1 MHQTKLCDRLYAEDC
16 QNGIHD
22 THQASPA
29 TSPMRSEVEFL
40 HRGWIAALP
49 DEPSNHSVEHDQ
61 RVIRGDD
68 KGDAHCEAAGHP
80 VLMLS
85 TFRSSG
91 MAIPTALAIK
101 MAMPA
106 CGGSASRPFAS
117 SSAIAF
123 HAIAAGA
130 GNLSPPSS

>member
-1 MHQTKLCDRLYAEDC
+1 MQTKLCDRLYAEDC

-22 THQASPA
+22 THQAFTGNKPGCE
-29 TSPMRSEVEFL
+29 SEVKFL

-80 VLMLS
+80 IFDAFNLS
-85 TFRSSG
+85 EQWNGDSNR
-91 MAIPTALAIK
+91 
-101 MAMPA
+101 
-106 CGGSASRPFAS
+106 
-117 SSAIAF
+117 
-123 HAIAAGA
+123 A
-130 GNLSPPSS
+130 GN